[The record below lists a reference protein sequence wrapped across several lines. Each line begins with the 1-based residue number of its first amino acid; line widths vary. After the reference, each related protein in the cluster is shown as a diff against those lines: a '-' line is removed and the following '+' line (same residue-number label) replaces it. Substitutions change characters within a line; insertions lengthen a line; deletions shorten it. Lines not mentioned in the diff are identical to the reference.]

1 MPMENSL
8 TYEKFPSWI
17 VMVSSLFSV
26 LIYFLG
32 AFIMLQL
39 GWIALGGYIVYILFL
54 EYRLIS
60 KHCVNCYYWGK
71 ICGFGKGKI
80 SSWFFKKGDIS
91 KFCAKE
97 FTWKDMIPDLLV
109 SLVPFVVGIVFLIVS
124 FNIVMLMAVLLLIA
138 LSTAGNGFIRGSL
151 ACKYCKQRELGCLA
165 DRLFNKEK

>member
-1 MPMENSL
+1 VENSL

-17 VMVSSLFSV
+17 VIVSSLHSV

-32 AFIMLQL
+32 AFIVLQL
-39 GWIALGGYIVYILFL
+39 GWIAVGAFLAYVSFL
-54 EYRLIS
+54 EYRLLS

-91 KFCAKE
+91 KFCAKK
-97 FTWKDMIPDLLV
+97 FTWKDMIPDLMV

-124 FNIVMLMAVLLLIA
+124 FNIILLMAVLLLIA

-151 ACKYCKQRELGCLA
+151 ACKYCKQRELGCYA
-165 DRLFNKEK
+165 EQLFNKPER